1 MEKTKLLI
9 EANENKQTVVD
20 VLEAASNAKVCC
32 TVFLNKSLDKFQG
45 KIPCLV
51 KWLVKWG
58 PSC

>member
-51 KWLVKWG
+51 K
-58 PSC
+58 